1 MYCLCFF
8 VITHNYEPQYGIKS
22 HGEGG
27 GGEEVVVAYM
37 EYKSYGAELI
47 VCRIL

>member
-1 MYCLCFF
+1 
-8 VITHNYEPQYGIKS
+8 VGRRE
-22 HGEGG
+22 EGVLVGFG
-27 GGEEVVVAYM
+27 GRGRLWWPTR